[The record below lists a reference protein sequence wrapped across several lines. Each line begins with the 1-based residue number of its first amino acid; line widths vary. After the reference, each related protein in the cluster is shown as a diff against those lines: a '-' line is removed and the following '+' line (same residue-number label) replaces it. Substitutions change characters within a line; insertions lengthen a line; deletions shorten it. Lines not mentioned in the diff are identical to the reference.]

1 MQARVIAF
9 ITCLMAQSAL
19 AQSTVDIPIDQ
30 ARAIAARAVRSG
42 DVQLAQEIARQLLSQ
57 DPNDRTA
64 LLIIA
69 ATASQSE
76 NPTEGRTAG
85 ARAWRLSQ
93 TDTQKYEA
101 ARLTALAAANEERF
115 TLSTFWLRRAL
126 TVAPNDAEYAQ
137 TIADARIIK
146 RRNPWS
152 THFGF
157 SVVPSDNVN
166 GGAEGTT
173 LIAPGNPTG
182 TLSDDARAL
191 SGIRAS
197 FSLRTQYRLHENKN
211 SRSTVGLQYSGARVR
226 LTEDIDIPDDAFDTN
241 STEFSLR
248 YDRALPHG
256 NLGIN
261 TSAGVSDYRE
271 ATAGDQDVEFQKYD
285 IVRFGLSY
293 QTPLADRSKVAFVAR
308 TEQLSYLEES
318 IGDVQRNTLS
328 MSYVHALSSGDSWHV
343 SISATDS
350 VGDSVNYT
358 SNAMTV
364 QGGYNW
370 KDPIGPVTLSV
381 GAGYTRTDYPDY
393 RLLYPVTGGRSD
405 DTLFYNIKV
414 GFPDATYAGFTPGL
428 NLNRSLSDSNVSRY
442 TRDSMSVG
450 VTLNSAF

>member
-1 MQARVIAF
+1 MHTRAIAL
-9 ITCLMAQSAL
+9 ITCLMAQPAL
-19 AQSTVDIPIDQ
+19 AQSTVDIQVDQ
-30 ARAIAARAVRSG
+30 ARAIAAHAVRAG
-42 DVQLAQEIARQLLSQ
+42 DVQLAQEIARQLLAQ
-57 DPNDRTA
+57 DPDDRTA
-64 LLIIA
+64 LLILA
-69 ATASQSE
+69 ATATQSE

-93 TDTQKYEA
+93 TAPQKYEA
-101 ARLTALAAANEERF
+101 ARLTALAAAKEERF
-115 TLSTFWLRRAL
+115 TLSTLWLRRAL

-137 TIADARIIK
+137 TLADARIIK

-173 LIAPGNPTG
+173 LTAPGNPTG

-197 FSLRTQYRLHENKN
+197 FSLRTRYRLHENKT
-211 SRSTVGLQYSGARVR
+211 SRTTVGLKYSGARVR
-226 LTEDIDIPDDAFDTN
+226 LTDDIDIPDDAFDTN
-241 STEFSLR
+241 AAELSLR

-256 NLGIN
+256 NFGLN
-261 TSAGVSDYRE
+261 ASVGVSDYRE
-271 ATAGDQDVEFQKYD
+271 ATTGDQDVEFQKYD
-285 IVRFGLSY
+285 ILRFGLSY
-293 QTPLADRSKVAFVAR
+293 QTPLSDRSKVALAAR
-308 TEQLSYLEES
+308 TEQLSYLEEA
-318 IGDVQRNTLS
+318 IGEVQRNTLS
-328 MSYVHALSSGDSWHV
+328 MSYIHALSSGDSWHA

-358 SNAMTV
+358 SNTMTI

-370 KDPIGPVTLSV
+370 KDPIGPVTISV

-393 RLLYPVTGGRSD
+393 RLLYPVTGGRTD
-405 DTLFYNIKV
+405 DTLFYNINV

-428 NLNRSLSDSNVSRY
+428 SLNRSLSESNVSRY

-450 VTLNSAF
+450 ITLKSVF